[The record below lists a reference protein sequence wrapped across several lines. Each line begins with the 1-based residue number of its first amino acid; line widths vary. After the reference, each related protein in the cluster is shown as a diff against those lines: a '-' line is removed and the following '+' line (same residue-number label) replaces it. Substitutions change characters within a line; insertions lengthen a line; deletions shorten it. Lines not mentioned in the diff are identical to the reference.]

1 MTPPHE
7 SRKKRGLEML
17 SVTRWNPFDEL
28 PSLHREMERMFGRS
42 WGEFP
47 AERSWSWVPATEV
60 TSDEQGWKVQMA
72 LPGIDPKDV
81 HVDLNRN
88 VLTIT
93 GERTM
98 KVKGEK
104 SEQHL
109 SEIGYGRFDRSFT
122 LPENV
127 DLTKVGAN
135 FENGM
140 LELTL
145 PVTEAAKPR
154 RIEITGGKTIPK
166 KVA

>member
-1 MTPPHE
+1 
-7 SRKKRGLEML
+7 ML
-17 SVTRWNPFDEL
+17 SLSRWNPFEEL
-28 PSLHREMERMFGRS
+28 TNLHREMDRVFGRS
-42 WGEFP
+42 WDEVP
-47 AERSWSWVPATEV
+47 AGRSWSWVPASEV
-60 TSDEQGWKVQMA
+60 ASDEQGWKVQMA

-81 HVDLNRN
+81 HVDLNNN
-88 VLTIT
+88 VLTVT

-98 KVKGEK
+98 KGEK
-104 SEQHL
+104 AEQHL
-109 SEIGYGRFDRSFT
+109 SEIGYGRFERSFT

-127 DLTKVGAN
+127 DLTNVGAH

>member
-1 MTPPHE
+1 
-7 SRKKRGLEML
+7 ML
-17 SVTRWNPFDEL
+17 SLTRWNPFDEL
-28 PSLHREMERMFGRS
+28 TNLHREMDRTFGRS

-47 AERSWSWVPATEV
+47 AGRSWSLVPATEV
-60 TSDEQGWKVQMA
+60 TSTAQGWKVQMA

-81 HVDLNRN
+81 HVDLNNN
-88 VLTIT
+88 VVSIT
-93 GERTM
+93 GERTT
-98 KVKGEK
+98 KGEK

-109 SEIGYGRFDRSFT
+109 SEIGYGRFERSFT

-127 DLTKVGAN
+127 DLTKVGAS

-140 LELTL
+140 LEVTL

-154 RIEITGGKTIPK
+154 RIEVTDGKTTPK